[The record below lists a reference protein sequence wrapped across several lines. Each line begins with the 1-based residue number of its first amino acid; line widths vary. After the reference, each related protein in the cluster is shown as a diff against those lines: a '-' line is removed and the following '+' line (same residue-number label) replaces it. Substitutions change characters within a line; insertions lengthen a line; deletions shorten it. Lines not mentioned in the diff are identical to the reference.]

1 MYIYMYKNIYVY
13 MNIYIYVYIMF
24 FGFRI
29 ELLVDW
35 RVTGNQ
41 RDMIEKEIM
50 GTMVIFFL
58 SLYVINK

>member
-1 MYIYMYKNIYVY
+1 

-50 GTMVIFFL
+50 GTMVIFFFHYML
-58 SLYVINK
+58 STSK